1 MNYFLAFLPILL
13 ILFLMLIFRMG
24 VHIASPLAF
33 VAGLA
38 ISMAVFGLTWEGLWI
53 SQAKGLLLS
62 INVLVVLWAALF
74 IYFMIDQVGGIRAIA
89 DSLNHNIQDFGLLL
103 IVLAWAFS
111 AVIEGLAGYGLP
123 IAIVAPMLIA
133 LGVDP
138 IRAIAAVAVGHSWA
152 VSLGNMGVVF
162 QTLTMVT
169 GIEGTLLA
177 PFVALLM
184 GIICLGCG
192 LGTALILNQM
202 RRWRMVLLLAMVM
215 SAVQYLLA
223 TTGLS
228 ALGSFFTG
236 LVGILLAVFAS
247 RRSMQSQQKPVSAR
261 ALRDALGAYG
271 LVVALVISTTLITP
285 LNGLLNEIVWKWDF
299 PEVATTLGVV
309 TPAGPGQ
316 TFRPFLHPGTL
327 IMMSIMV
334 SLFLFLRRGYP
345 VREIFRNTLLATLRS
360 IIPATIGVVAM
371 VGLSTLMEH
380 SGMTMLL
387 ASGLSQSLGQAFPI
401 VSPLVGMLGAFAT
414 GSNNNSNVL
423 FAPMQKDVALL
434 LGLNPAALAAGQTAG
449 GSIGS
454 MISPAKIGVGAS
466 TSGQSGRDAEV
477 LRMTLPVSLAVG
489 LATGLVTWL
498 LLA

>member
-1 MNYFLAFLPILL
+1 MNYFVAFLPILL
-13 ILFLMLIFRMG
+13 ILVLMLVFRMG

-33 VAGLA
+33 LAGLVIA
-38 ISMAVFGLTWEGLWI
+38 VAVFGLTWDGWWI

-74 IYFMIDQVGGIRAIA
+74 LYFMIDQVGGIRAISE
-89 DSLNHNIQDFGLLL
+89 SLSHNIQDRGLLL
-103 IVLAWAFS
+103 LVLAWVFT

-133 LGVDP
+133 LGIGP
-138 IRAIAAVAVGHSWA
+138 IQAIAAAAVGHSWA
-152 VSLGNMGVVF
+152 VSLGNMGIVF

-169 GIEGTLLA
+169 GIEGRLLG
-177 PFVALLM
+177 PPVALLM

-192 LGTALILNQM
+192 LGTALILKQIH
-202 RRWRMVLLLAMVM
+202 RWKMVLLLAAIM
-215 SAVQYLLA
+215 SAVQFLLT

-236 LVGILLAVFAS
+236 LTGILLAVFIS
-247 RRSMQSQQKPVSAR
+247 RPRSLGQKSGSSP
-261 ALRDALGAYG
+261 ALHDALIAYG
-271 LVVALVISTTLITP
+271 LVVVLVISTTLITP
-285 LNGLLNEIVWKWDF
+285 LNHLLNRVVWKWDF

-309 TPAGPGQ
+309 TPAGSGQ

-327 IMMSIMV
+327 ILVSILI
-334 SLFLFLRRGYP
+334 SLVLFQRRGYP
-345 VREIFRNTLLATLRS
+345 VKEIFSNTLLATLRS

-387 ASGLSQSLGQAFPI
+387 ASGLSLSLGQAFPI

-423 FAPMQKDVALL
+423 FAPMQKGVAVL
-434 LGLNPAALAAGQTAG
+434 LGLNPAALAASQTAG

-454 MISPAKIGVGAS
+454 MIAPAKIGIGAS
-466 TSGQSGRDAEV
+466 TSGQTGREAEI
-477 LRMTLPVSLAVG
+477 LRITLPVSLVIG
-489 LATGLVTWL
+489 LITGLVTWL
-498 LLA
+498 VLS

>member
-13 ILFLMLIFRMG
+13 VLFLMLVFRMG
-24 VHIASPLAF
+24 VHLASPLAF
-33 VAGLA
+33 LTGLA
-38 ISMAVFGLTWEGLWI
+38 IATAVFGLTWEGLWV

-62 INVLVVLWAALF
+62 VNVLVILWAALF
-74 IYFMIDQVGGIRAIA
+74 LYFMIDQVGGIRAIA
-89 DSLNHNIQDFGLLL
+89 DSLNHNIQDRGLLL

-169 GIEGTLLA
+169 GIEGELLA
-177 PFVALLM
+177 PPVALLM

-192 LGTALILNQM
+192 LAAALILKQIN
-202 RRWRMVLLLAMVM
+202 RWKIVLLLAAVM

-236 LVGILLAVFAS
+236 LIGILTAAVVS
-247 RRSMQSQQKPVSAR
+247 RRRMESRKKPASSR
-261 ALRDALGAYG
+261 ALGDALFAYG
-271 LVVALVISTTLITP
+271 LVVALVISTTLIKP
-285 LNGLLNEIVWKWDF
+285 FNHLLNSVVWKWDF
-299 PEVATTLGVV
+299 PEVVTTLGLV

-316 TFRPFLHPGTL
+316 TFRPLLHPGTL
-327 IMMSIMV
+327 ILV
-334 SLFLFLRRGYP
+334 SVFISLLLFLRRGYP
-345 VREIFRNTLLATLRS
+345 VNEIARNTLLATLRS
-360 IIPATIGVVAM
+360 IIPATIGVIAM

-387 ASGLSQSLGQAFPI
+387 ASGLSQSLGLAFPI

-423 FAPMQKDVALL
+423 FAPMQKDVAAL
-434 LGLNPAALAAGQTAG
+434 LGLNPAALAASQTAG

-477 LRMTLPVSLAVG
+477 LRMTLPVSLVVG
-489 LATGLVTWL
+489 LATGLVTWFV
-498 LLA
+498 LA